1 MYTVIIFN
9 KISDFSQD
17 SSTQAFP
24 PNNIDMDRLKFW
36 EKKITICIDGG
47 NVACNLNPEDKLAKV
62 RTVIIDKGITNR
74 DDFVFKWPDGKIV
87 KHPDEENSNNL
98 SMILANGNTLHIST
112 LQESEVTI
120 YSNDEKSFCMKL
132 HEGSYLSEIRRTYE
146 VISPAKGLYIGS
158 NCYFLDQ
165 DKNIILKNNEGEK
178 ILSEILKIGN
188 SLNSLHIFR
197 ENEPDWIKLA
207 DQCEYGFSIEDASV
221 KQVRNRVFKF
231 TKKETVDNI
240 KHYERKTLE
249 CKNKFE
255 ELCYRNFITFGNATS
270 ILPWASIF
278 FGHDKE
284 NLSKKLESFNT
295 KTEYSYIKKR
305 CAMIKI
311 TKENISLTIEFK
323 NEVEAALNE
332 GTQDEKVAKLRKIAI
347 KYGHFYAST
356 IYFGGVIVQKAE
368 NIEQTDENEN
378 INKISIQGGAELPGA
393 IANVDI
399 NSTAGNYSSTSKS
412 KTKYSFIIKGG
423 DDAKIFT
430 LENSSDWI
438 NSLKNTNT
446 WDMIEY
452 EDVNSIFDLLDDDLR
467 KRVLKTLGKRIL
479 KANIES
485 IEYIINN
492 NKPKAHPLGKQLEN
506 ITNIEEC
513 EIFSTIMKKKDRH
526 IFSSYISYDAPD
538 KPINPHTIDANKY
551 NRYTIDNIKPT
562 DLQDIQYIKDMEQYV
577 LATCILDR
585 VEIISNLDGL
595 SKNNEKQLNPRDSK
609 LIVGTHFSL
618 SKDSAYS
625 FSKNIDYSIT
635 NSNPVLRLC
644 ICNIYVGQGSQ
655 RNYFYQ
661 IEAIWDSLKKLSL
674 ERGDRDVF
682 CSEIENINE
691 KLAFA
696 YLLFKK
702 CQLDCNHCGVVN
714 IANTASAASG
724 SSNYILCKLLDRK
737 SLNKNEVSCF
747 CLPQNKKHGY
757 NIDENHK
764 IACEIY
770 YL

>member
-1 MYTVIIFN
+1 MDLFN
-9 KISDFSQD
+9 FG
-17 SSTQAFP
+17 
-24 PNNIDMDRLKFW
+24 
-36 EKKITICIDGG
+36 KKKTINICIDGRKLT
-47 NVACNLNPEDKLAKV
+47 CNLNLEDKLANV
-62 RTVIIDKGITNR
+62 RKKIIDKGIIDG
-74 DDFVFKWPDGKIV
+74 DDFVFKWQNGKIV
-87 KHPDEENSNNL
+87 KNPKEENSNNL
-98 SMILANGNTLHIST
+98 SKILANGNMLNIST
-112 LQESEVTI
+112 LQESEITI
-120 YSNDEKSFCMKL
+120 YNQDE
-132 HEGSYLSEIRRTYE
+132 
-146 VISPAKGLYIGS
+146 
-158 NCYFLDQ
+158 
-165 DKNIILKNNEGEK
+165 NIILKNNEGEK
-178 ILSEILKIGN
+178 ILSEILKIG
-188 SLNSLHIFR
+188 NSLHIFR

-207 DQCEYGFSIEDASV
+207 DQCEYGFSIEDDSV

-368 NIEQTDENEN
+368 DIEQTDENEN
-378 INKISIQGGAELPGA
+378 INRISIQGGAELPGA

-399 NSTAGNYSSTSKS
+399 NSTAGNYRSTSKS
-412 KTKYSFIIKGG
+412 KSKSSLIIKGG

-430 LENSSDWI
+430 PENSSDWI

-446 WDMIEY
+446 WDMIEF

-467 KRVLKTLGKRIL
+467 KGVLKTLGKRIL
-479 KANIES
+479 KA
-485 IEYIINN
+485 
-492 NKPKAHPLGKQLEN
+492 HPLGKQLED

-538 KPINPHTIDANKY
+538 KPVILIQHIPNETKKKENYHQIILRSKKHEINPHTIDANKY
-551 NRYTIDNIKPT
+551 NRYIIDNIKPT
-562 DLQDIQYIKDMEQYV
+562 DLQDIQDIKDMEQYV

-625 FSKNIDYSIT
+625 FSKNIDNSIT

-661 IEAIWDSLKKLSL
+661 SEAIWDSLKKLSL
-674 ERGDRDVF
+674 KRGEDVF

-696 YLLFKK
+696 YLLFEK

-714 IANTASAASG
+714 IANTASTASG